1 MSIALIT
8 EANPRAMSES
18 HPSYLTQGRWR
29 VVAPDVSS
37 KLSVRR
43 LSIDKTVE
51 TVHSIGD
58 IFDGACLVIIMIVE
72 SSVNDQRISVHAERA
87 A

>member
-1 MSIALIT
+1 MSIALIA

-18 HPSYLTQGRWR
+18 HPSFLTAGRWK
-29 VVAPDVSS
+29 VVAPNVTS

-43 LSIDKTVE
+43 LSIDRTVE
-51 TVHSIGD
+51 TVHNIGD
-58 IFDGACLVIIMIVE
+58 IIDGACLIIIMIVE
-72 SSVNDQRISVHAERA
+72 SAPSDSRISVHAERA